1 MCARSA
7 QELLTRVARFGGVSD
22 VRIRPMTVDDAPRA
36 ERVTAIG
43 FHELDT
49 RMFRRSWP
57 DPQLRPPERG
67 ANWIIRTQHL
77 IGTDPGGC
85 WVAERDD
92 EVLGVVVSFVRE
104 KMWLLAS
111 YAVVPQRR
119 GSASARPC
127 SCRRSSTGADA
138 CGRCSTRPAIP
149 KALRRYHAAGFRL
162 YPQMFLRGTP
172 DRSQIPV
179 VERVREGTENDIDLM
194 DSVDRQTRGAAHGVD
209 HRLLIQQSRLVVSES
224 RSAQGYAY
232 LDDGVALL
240 AATDRRTASRLM
252 WEAIASSEDVLIG
265 HITPENGWAVDVGLA
280 ARLELDQEGYQ
291 ALRHMRPPK
300 PYLPHG
306 ALM

>member
-1 MCARSA
+1 VTD
-7 QELLTRVARFGGVSD
+7 L
-22 VRIRPMTVDDAPRA
+22 RIRPMTVDDVAAA

-67 ANWIIRTQHL
+67 ANWIARTQHL
-77 IGTDPGGC
+77 VTTDPGGC
-85 WVAERDD
+85 WVAED
-92 EVLGVVVSFVRE
+92 ESGMVGVVVSFVRE

-111 YAVVPQRR
+111 YAVVPDAQGLGLGRALLAPALDHGR
-119 GSASARPC
+119 GALRAMLNASN
-127 SCRRSSTGADA
+127 D
-138 CGRCSTRPAIP
+138 P
-149 KALRRYHAAGFRL
+149 KAVRRYHEVGFKM

-179 VERVREGTENDIDLM
+179 VDKVREGNEGDFDLM

-209 HRLLIQQSRLVVSES
+209 HQVLIRQHRLVVSES
-224 RSAQGYAY
+224 STGQGYAY
-232 LDDGVALL
+232 LDGGTALL
-240 AATDRRTASRLM
+240 AATDRRTAARLL
-252 WEAIASSEDVLIG
+252 WEAIASSDDVLIG
-265 HITPENGWAVDVGLA
+265 HITPENDWAIDVGLA
-280 ARLELDQEGYQ
+280 ARLQLDQGGYL

-300 PYLPHG
+300 PYLAHG